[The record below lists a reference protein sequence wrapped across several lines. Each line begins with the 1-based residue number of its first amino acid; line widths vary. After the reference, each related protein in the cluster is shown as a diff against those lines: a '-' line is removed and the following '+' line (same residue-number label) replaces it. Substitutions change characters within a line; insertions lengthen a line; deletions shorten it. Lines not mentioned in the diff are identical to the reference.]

1 MKNLRFDADNQPRCW
16 GPSDFVCNRR
26 DLRVHDWESWAGE
39 DYSDDYEH

>member
-1 MKNLRFDADNQPRCW
+1 MFRDLLASR
-16 GPSDFVCNRR
+16 GPSDFVCNRG